1 MSEVNKLSWQAVLE
15 DAEFINSIKR
25 IDRRFSQMGTNFND
39 RGKDIESVF
48 NRLNQTVTAFLSVNM
63 LESFISKMI
72 RVRSEFQQLEI
83 AFTTMLGSKERAD
96 KLTKDLIEFAGTTPF
111 GMRDTAN
118 AAKQL
123 LAYGSA
129 AENVK
134 SELRMLGDVAAGTSQ
149 PISDLVY
156 LYGTLRTQGRAYQ
169 MDIRQFAGR
178 GIPIYEELAK
188 VLKINKSEVNDFV
201 TAGKVGFAEVQ
212 KAFENMTA
220 KGSMFGGL
228 MEAQSRTIQGNLE
241 RLGDA
246 FDQMLNKMG
255 KDSEG
260 MIGRVI
266 SGLSTLVENYD
277 NVLAVLSGLIT
288 TYGVYKAALIATAAW
303 ETVVS
308 NIMAVRRVVSLGLS
322 TAVSGLTAVEILH
335 YGALVIVEK
344 AQKLLNATMF
354 ANPYVAVGAIVA
366 GLIVTMYSLRDTL
379 NSAQQA
385 QKNFTD
391 GNRKAIESMEQM
403 KTKATE
409 LTNIVRDKTATD
421 FQTNKAYEELQRL
434 YPNLLG
440 SMSKEAFLKSES
452 IKLQKE
458 LNQENDKSSLSVLSS
473 RYDEAKEKVAAIT
486 KEMEGLKVAMR
497 NDSSGGSGAA
507 YSKLFKDLEAAKIEA
522 RLLGEELRKQQQEY
536 AYSLMNDDQKL
547 QFLQAQKAEIEKQ
560 RDAILKVNP
569 QINDQ
574 NAIFGIIQDKTV
586 NIASNLNS
594 WNLVR
599 FNNELTDILGKIK
612 TLEDANKKDPN
623 AGVRSEPWF
632 NEQIKKLKDENA
644 DPALSVYS
652 ERYKKNLAEIKK
664 LEDELAKAQGKEKN
678 NSVRQATQVYNA
690 QERYLGILKDIEKN
704 KAEYSV
710 SQLSRDQQEI
720 ESIKAKY
727 KVLTDEIE
735 KFNRN
740 PKNKKKISAGQ
751 IQEVNDTRD
760 NEIQDV
766 IYKQQTDKKLAA
778 YQIDFDN
785 YVKYEDLKREYG
797 EKVADD
803 QFGQYKNTFEKI
815 AGEYAGL
822 LTKQK
827 TVGLNVFEK
836 DRLNKL
842 FEIIKD
848 NGKRLK
854 EYDTAQYTEALKA
867 AQSLNDKILEIEKD
881 HQKKMKE
888 LREKGELTPERE
900 KVLNKDRDLKVSKLA
915 TDELTGTIDWERL
928 FSGMDQ
934 MGVKEIGN
942 LINIIESDFD
952 KIKGKLDPVDLDRI
966 KKDLKAAQN
975 ELIEKNPF
983 AAFGSA
989 VKEIMANAGDDS
1001 KDAAEKTKAAW
1012 VTLSKATA
1020 KSFQFVSEAVGSAGI
1035 LKDALG
1041 DAGDVALATL
1051 DAVSLTATA
1060 VAMAIDQAENAS
1072 VILAIIK
1079 AALAVVQ
1086 AVVSILDR
1094 GSKKRNEELKKEQE
1108 YYETLSKTFDTLIA
1122 KQKELFEQK
1131 SGKDSMDAY
1140 KEALDLVNSKQIANR
1155 KSLEA
1160 WFSQGA
1166 SLFKHSNW
1174 YNYDKDLGNI
1184 LSRQKLLNMSSE
1196 EWLQLQTKQ
1205 YEIWA
1210 RLPEEVRKYGQSM
1223 IDATEQA
1230 KDLKD
1235 ALQEALSGIS
1245 FDDIKG
1251 EFENLFNQAD
1261 LTFGD
1266 ISDSFY
1272 KHMQKAVLRL
1282 VQDGKMTQ
1290 SIQKW
1295 YDKVTESMEDGDLTK
1310 QESDILK
1317 AQYKAIAE
1325 AGNKRYQDLMKLIG
1339 YEGENSSSGLKSS
1352 IQRDLTEATGNELT
1366 GLFRSEFELQ
1376 KRAFEESKIQG
1387 LNIAKQLQIANSSL
1401 TALNAIQY
1409 NTGETVKILNNAI
1422 GYLKSIDGSL
1432 GGKWSGSGSS
1442 MRAYGG

>member
-178 GIPIYEELAK
+178 GIPIYQALAK
-188 VLKINKSEVNDFV
+188 VLKINENQVNDFV

-260 MIGRVI
+260 VINVII

-308 NIMAVRRVVSLGLS
+308 NIMTVRRVVSLGLS

-440 SMSKEAFLKSES
+440 SMSKEQFLKSES

-458 LNQENDKSSLSVLSS
+458 LNQENDKSSLSVLSN

-522 RLLGEELRKQQQEY
+522 GLLGEELRKQQQEY

-623 AGVRSEPWF
+623 AGVRSENWF
-632 NEQIKKLKDENA
+632 NDQIKKLKDENA
-644 DPALSVYS
+644 PLSVYS
-652 ERYKKNLAEIKK
+652 PQYKSNLVEIKK

-678 NSVRQATQVYNA
+678 TSARQATQVYNA
-690 QERYLGILKDIEKN
+690 QERYLGILKDIEKT

-720 ESIKAKY
+720 EGIKARY

-740 PKNKKKISAGQ
+740 PKNKKKIAAGQ
-751 IQEVNDTRD
+751 IQEVNDVRD
-760 NEIQDV
+760 REIQDV
-766 IYKQQTDKKLAA
+766 VYKQQTDRKLAA

-785 YVKYEDLKREYG
+785 YVKYEELKREYG
-797 EKVADD
+797 DKVADD
-803 QFGQYKNTFEKI
+803 QLGQYKNTFEKI

-928 FSGMDQ
+928 FSGMDE
-934 MGVKEIGN
+934 MGAKEIGN
-942 LINIIESDFD
+942 LINTIQNNFN
-952 KIKGKLDPVDLDRI
+952 KLKGKLDPVDLARI

-983 AAFGSA
+983 TAFGIA
-989 VKEIMANAGDDS
+989 IKEIMANAGDDS
-1001 KDAAEKTKAAW
+1001 KEAAEKTKAAW
-1012 VTLSKATA
+1012 VMLSKATA
-1020 KSFQFVSEAVGSAGI
+1020 KSFSFVAEAVSSAGV

-1108 YYETLSKTFDTLIA
+1108 YYETLSKTFDTLIE

-1131 SGKDSMDAY
+1131 SGKTAMEAY

-1174 YNYDKDLGNI
+1174 YNYDKELGDV

-1223 IDATEQA
+1223 IDAKEQA

-1235 ALQEALSGIS
+1235 TLQEALSGIS
-1245 FDDIKG
+1245 LDDIKG

-1272 KHMQKAVLRL
+1272 KHMQKAVMRL
-1282 VQDGKMTQ
+1282 VQDGKMTD
-1290 SIQKW
+1290 SIQQW
-1295 YDKVTESMEDGDLTK
+1295 YDKVTESMENGDLTR

-1317 AQYKAIAE
+1317 AQYQAIVE
-1325 AGNKRYQDLMKLIG
+1325 AGNKRYKEIMDLIG
-1339 YEGENSSSGLKSS
+1339 FEGETASSGLKSS
-1352 IQRDLTEATGNELT
+1352 IQRELTESTASELT
-1366 GLFRSEFELQ
+1366 GIFRSSQEINKRMFEDGQ
-1376 KRAFEESKIQG
+1376 KRTNLLIQN
-1387 LNIAKQLQIANSSL
+1387 LEISRNKMA
-1401 TALNAIQY
+1401 ALNAIQA
-1409 NTGETVKILNNAI
+1409 NTADTVNELKNAVSE
-1422 GYLKSIDGSL
+1422 LKSINKNTSQQ
-1432 GGKWSGSGSS
+1432 SN
-1442 MRAYGG
+1442 RAYYGR